1 MTKRKLKFQRADIL
15 RELTEMVASIGD
27 NNVFC
32 HDRPSAKMP
41 GMEKFVIV
49 RLPQGVRSASSI
61 HSTSYCQ
68 IVVFAKDN
76 EGGLED
82 TLTLEDMANAVC
94 DLFPIATPLFS
105 AVEPKLLSGGNDGLG
120 YHALIIQ
127 ARLIIHKQLKN
138 S

>member
-1 MTKRKLKFQRADIL
+1 MSKRTVKFHRADIL
-15 RELTEMVASIGD
+15 RELTEMVAGIGD

-32 HDRPSAKMP
+32 HDRPAAKMP
-41 GMEKFVIV
+41 GMDKFIVV

-82 TLTLEDMANAVC
+82 TLTLEEMSDSVSE
-94 DLFPIATPLFS
+94 LFPIVTPLFS
-105 AVEPKLLSGGNDGLG
+105 AIEPKLLNGGNDGLG
-120 YHALIIQ
+120 FHALIIQ
-127 ARLIIHKQLKN
+127 ARLIIHKQLK